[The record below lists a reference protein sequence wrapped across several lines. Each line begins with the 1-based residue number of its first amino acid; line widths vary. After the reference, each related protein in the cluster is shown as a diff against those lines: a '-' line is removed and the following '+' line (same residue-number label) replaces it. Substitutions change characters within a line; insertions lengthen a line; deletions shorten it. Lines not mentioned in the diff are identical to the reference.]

1 MNWRQ
6 IMKTGGIDA
15 SRIESMLA
23 QLKAA
28 AQRPQSDAI
37 GGLASSTGLQGT
49 QRLNQTT
56 SKVNFSDALK
66 ASLNQVNKMQV
77 DSEQLGKSFAMGD
90 DSVSLSDV
98 MIAGQKANIS
108 FQATVQVRN
117 KLVSAYHDIMNM
129 QV

>member
-1 MNWRQ
+1 
-6 IMKTGGIDA
+6 MKTGGIDA
-15 SRIESMLA
+15 GRIESMLA

-28 AQRPQSDAI
+28 AQRPQADAAA
-37 GGLASSTGLQGT
+37 GLASAAGLANTQGV
-49 QRLNQTT
+49 NQGT

-66 ASLNQVNKMQV
+66 ASLNQVNKVQV
-77 DSEQLGKSFAMGD
+77 EAEQLGKSFAMGD

>member
-1 MNWRQ
+1 
-6 IMKTGGIDA
+6 MKTGGIDA

-23 QLKAA
+23 QLKAS
-28 AQRPQSDAI
+28 AQRPQADAAS
-37 GGLASSTGLQGT
+37 GLAAAAGLANAQGI
-49 QRLNQTT
+49 NQGT

-66 ASLNQVNKMQV
+66 ASLNQVNKVQV
-77 DSEQLGKSFAMGD
+77 EAEQLGKSFAMGD

>member
-1 MNWRQ
+1 MMQ
-6 IMKTGGIDA
+6 VGGIDS

-28 AQRPQSDAI
+28 AQKPSVDASTQI
-37 GGLASSTGLQGT
+37 ANPLGVKALASNNTA
-49 QRLNQTT
+49 
-56 SKVNFSDALK
+56 SKVSFSDALK
-66 ASLNQVNKMQV
+66 SSLDKVNEVQQE
-77 DSEQLGKSFAMGD
+77 SQRLGKNFAMGD

-108 FQATVQVRN
+108 FQATIQVRN
-117 KLVSAYHDIMNM
+117 KLVSAYQDIMNM